1 MIKIYVSGRIGQSEV
16 KDLGTSQMIKFSVAS
31 QGWDSKLKEKKTDWI
46 DCVLFGKRAENSITQ
61 QMLSKGTSIAID
73 GLLSIN
79 KYEKDGVKHTY
90 YSVLVNDFD
99 VLSSNGAK
107 FNENDLPAEYEGKK
121 VNNAIGL
128 AEDLNSGSFD
138 DSDSTPF

>member
-16 KDLGTSQMIKFSVAS
+16 KEIGGGQMIKFSVAS
-31 QGWDSKLKEKKTDWI
+31 QGWDSKAKEKKTDWI
-46 DCVLFGKRAENSITQ
+46 DCVLFGKRAENEITQ
-61 QMLSKGTSIAID
+61 RMLSKGSSVAID

-79 KYEKDGVKHTY
+79 KYERDGVKHTY

-99 VLSSNGAK
+99 VLSTNGQK

-138 DSDSTPF
+138 DDSGIPF